1 MLKRLSKVVLFL
13 TVIGFVSNIIWENL
27 QAPLYEGYNSFWQH
41 FNICFVATLG
51 DVLIILTVFT
61 VFALIY
67 KNVYWFSGMNVMQ
80 IIFLVTLGAFIAVV
94 IEAFN
99 LGIGR
104 WAYTD
109 VMPTIGGIGLLPILQ
124 MMILLPLT
132 FYVTSKFIKK
142 YEQNNY
148 KK

>member
-1 MLKRLSKVVLFL
+1 MKKSILALGIISGV
-13 TVIGFVSNIIWENL
+13 GFILNLIWENL

-51 DVLIILTVFT
+51 DVLIILLVFGG
-61 VFALIY
+61 FALLYRNI
-67 KNVYWFSGMNVMQ
+67 YWFSSMNIMRIV
-80 IIFLVTLGAFIAVV
+80 FLMGLGTFIAVV

-104 WAYTD
+104 WAYTNA
-109 VMPTIGGIGLLPILQ
+109 MPTIGGIGVLPLLQ

-132 FYVTSKFIKK
+132 FYLTSKFIKK
-142 YEQNNY
+142 
-148 KK
+148 